1 MKTNIAPWVAQR
13 ILQFVNTAQKP
24 IDLVLGVLDDPGD
37 DEDRGFTMQLAR
49 RVLLYRD
56 TLPGKRFQTLD
67 QLIAVRGLD
76 PDKLDDLAYTFG
88 VSAAASFE
96 KSLFDDGLL
105 LDNWTVLRYE
115 WSADSDQE
123 FRQFADDPAAF
134 RQVVWNLAT
143 RACME
148 TVGPEE
154 AEARTRTA
162 SIQTDYIDIYHN
174 GTEEAAY
181 AFALWFY
188 RFDADNW
195 FAFDDMFDQT
205 TTFFS
210 HHGGAFLPLQLRLFK
225 GFNNRVLLDQ
235 VVGQDLPVTV
245 DYSEH
250 MITLWVVGLQD

>member
-1 MKTNIAPWVAQR
+1 MKTDLAPWVARR
-13 ILQFVNTAQKP
+13 ILQFLNSAQKP
-24 IDLVLGVLDDPGD
+24 VDLVFGVLDDPGD
-37 DEDRGFTMQLAR
+37 KENRSFTMQLAR

-88 VSAAASFE
+88 VSAATAFAKALFE
-96 KSLFDDGLL
+96 CGLL
-105 LDNWTVLRYE
+105 LNNWTVLRYE
-115 WSADSDQE
+115 WTAESDQE
-123 FRQFADDPAAF
+123 FQQFADDPVAF

-148 TVGPEE
+148 TAGPAE
-154 AEARTRTA
+154 AEARSLTT
-162 SIQTDYIDIYHN
+162 SLQTDYIDIYHN

-195 FAFDDMFDQT
+195 FTFEGMFDQT
-205 TTFFS
+205 EAFFS
-210 HHGGAFLPLQLRLFK
+210 HHSGAFLPLQLRLFK

-235 VVGQDLPVTV
+235 LVGRDLPVTV

-250 MITLWVVGLQD
+250 VITLWVVGLRD